1 MYNDVILQFFIKNL
15 KIVAYFFDVLK
26 KISIF
31 AAKSQNSRYYG
42 TIY

>member
-26 KISIF
+26 KLVS
-31 AAKSQNSRYYG
+31 
-42 TIY
+42 